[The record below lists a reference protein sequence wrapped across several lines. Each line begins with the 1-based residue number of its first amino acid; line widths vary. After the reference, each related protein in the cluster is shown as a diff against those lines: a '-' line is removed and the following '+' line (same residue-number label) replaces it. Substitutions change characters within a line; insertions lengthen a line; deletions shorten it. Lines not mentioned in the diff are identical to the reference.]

1 MERPAI
7 IFVLML
13 LILNGRSNAQWSTS
27 TYAESTLYVCPGFNQ
42 NMLTY
47 NDGSSLICG
56 ALSDSRWLQKLDPYG
71 NKIWPQ
77 PVLAFNTPGT
87 DYSGGT
93 VMIDDGDGG
102 VLLLWH
108 DFRGATLGQYGYFNN
123 SQFMQWIDKNGQKK
137 WIEGGIRLSN
147 VENGIKGSIG
157 VFDNKNGI
165 LLYMMEKDFL
175 GPSPLKKERSWLRRY
190 SFDGKILWEKKID
203 SSNIENQVYCHT
215 PIRLGHRIAIY
226 TMSGIKFI
234 DPLTGDYEQPPE
246 YIPRG
251 GIHLFNDSVAFS
263 IEYIRGEHDSLGI
276 KNYYLGITR
285 MNQHW
290 DSLWYSEL
298 KVTTET
304 SDTQFGGPIN
314 PWLFDQEDG
323 LFFAWSFL
331 GSDGFPTTRIQW
343 ITHEGVKWGP
353 DGIRISNK
361 ATTDIF
367 NGKKKLGLYFGNGMA
382 QLVDSNGVMQWDT
395 NYVVINNPGEAY
407 SPTVMTDNN
416 GGAILA
422 YWSVR
427 GGIWAQHTGRVGK
440 VGHITKI
447 TDRNIAVTRYELY
460 QNFPNPFNPSTT
472 ISYALAHDGLTT
484 LKVYDA
490 LGREAAELVNEMKT
504 RGRYNAS
511 FDASRL
517 SSGVYI
523 YRLVSDKYSSVKKM
537 LLLK

>member
-93 VMIDDGDGG
+93 VLIDDGDGG

-190 SFDGKILWEKKID
+190 SFDGKILWEKNID

-226 TMSGIKFI
+226 TMSGLKFI
-234 DPLTGDYEQPPE
+234 DPLTGDYEQPPA

-251 GIHLFNDSVAFS
+251 GLYLFNDSVAFS
-263 IEYIRGEHDSLGI
+263 IEYIRDEYDSLGI
-276 KNYYLGITR
+276 LKYTIGITR
-285 MNQHW
+285 MNQNW
-290 DSLWYSEL
+290 DSLWYSEFT
-298 KVTTET
+298 VSTET
-304 SDTQFGGPIN
+304 SDPSIYYTNN
-314 PWLFDQEDG
+314 PWIYDQEDG
-323 LFFAWSFL
+323 IYRVSSFT
-331 GSDGFPTTRIQW
+331 GADGLPTTRIQW
-343 ITHEGVKWGP
+343 ITKEGFKWGP
-353 DGIRISNK
+353 NGIRIKNRW
-361 ATTDIF
+361 TNNTF
-367 NGKKKLGLYFGNGMA
+367 NGRKKLGLYFENGMA

-407 SPTVMTDNN
+407 SPTVMTDHN
-416 GGAILA
+416 GGAIVA
-422 YWSVR
+422 FWTVR

-447 TDRNIAVTRYELY
+447 TDRNIGLSRFELF
-460 QNFPNPFNPSTT
+460 QNYPNPFNPSTT
-472 ISYALAHDGLTT
+472 ISFIIPNRT
-484 LKVYDA
+484 KVHLVIYDA
-490 LGREAAELVNEMKT
+490 IGREINCLVNEILDTGQYNVIWEAKGLASGIYFYSLGINGKT
-504 RGRYNAS
+504 ET
-511 FDASRL
+511 
-517 SSGVYI
+517 
-523 YRLVSDKYSSVKKM
+523 KKM
-537 LLLK
+537 ILLR